1 VHPRD
6 GTLVA
11 RQALA
16 VMPRFVARSEVL
28 AGLGL
33 HSTAHPF
40 GTGEFIAGDPRG
52 LTEVPGVWVAANIT
66 GITAQVV
73 SSAAGGVVAAAAI
86 NADCRHPPRNTVA
99 LPRSGR
105 ISR

>member
-1 VHPRD
+1 MHLRD

-33 HSTAHPF
+33 HSTHPF
-40 GTGEFIAGDPRG
+40 GTGEFIAADPRG
-52 LTEVPGVWVAANIT
+52 LTEVSGVWVAANIT

-86 NADCRHPPRNTVA
+86 NADCHPRRNTVA